1 MTAPV
6 SRTTEEITVR
16 RCTVTVVRHGGWSWG
31 PDPKGLVD
39 RALDA
44 LPELLADH
52 FADRLTGEGPDTE
65 ITEPVTVTVRARA
78 DHGSG
83 SAAPLLDVRVTA
95 PPEPV
100 PAAVSPAG
108 TPGDD
113 PTPFDESLAAAGLS
127 WSPPAVAAL
136 FAELSERRELDALLA
151 LLPDTSVRVYLLA
164 LLRADEPAAALL
176 LTELARRAA
185 ANGPAPTPNAPADPA
200 DAATPAAAAS
210 TAPDAPAE
218 DDLLALARLLVPL
231 AGSEDLTALARLLAG
246 HAATALVPPPT
257 GAAHRP
263 TAAPLPEAV
272 DATPGQEDGVLPGR
286 TEPGP
291 AAERPPADARPGSA
305 DHGPEFPRT
314 AGHETADGRA
324 AGGLAPTARG
334 EARVGSVLPFLLAG
348 PLARIGYLDALGP
361 ALAGVE
367 LAEEASLFAAALA
380 YKVLG
385 ATGRGWR
392 RAERDSETAA
402 VFAGLDPPVP
412 EERLTRFARLV
423 GPALPVL
430 DGVLALAVC
439 RGHDPADPLLITGA
453 GDRLLLVDAQGLF
466 PVAFADRAAELLPYW
481 RLCGSPPVLI
491 CEGPLPPG
499 TFGELAAAGVPF
511 LTRLRP
517 LRGDPVRRLPGR
529 TPVWSARGAPPDP
542 RLAAALPGHTA
553 RLTELARAL
562 VDDRRAVPL
571 AEDGGLER
579 CVTLAAALGLSTVA
593 WTLWRDRETP
603 DPLAALLRFADL
615 DATVRFG
622 PEAVR
627 VRIPL
632 GRRHADLLR
641 SGLLADVPD
650 VVWLGGRSLTFSG
663 G

>member
-1 MTAPV
+1 
-6 SRTTEEITVR
+6 
-16 RCTVTVVRHGGWSWG
+16 
-31 PDPKGLVD
+31 
-39 RALDA
+39 
-44 LPELLADH
+44 
-52 FADRLTGEGPDTE
+52 
-65 ITEPVTVTVRARA
+65 
-78 DHGSG
+78 
-83 SAAPLLDVRVTA
+83 
-95 PPEPV
+95 
-100 PAAVSPAG
+100 
-108 TPGDD
+108 
-113 PTPFDESLAAAGLS
+113 
-127 WSPPAVAAL
+127 
-136 FAELSERRELDALLA
+136 
-151 LLPDTSVRVYLLA
+151 VRVYLLA
-164 LLRADEPAAALL
+164 LPRAREPGAAPLIA
-176 LTELARRAA
+176 EPARRAA
-185 ANGPAPTPNAPADPA
+185 GHGPAPTPAAPPGPA
-200 DAATPAAAAS
+200 DAGTPAAAAP
-210 TAPDAPAE
+210 TAAGAPAE

-246 HAATALVPPPT
+246 HAATALAPSPT
-257 GAAHRP
+257 GAAHRR
-263 TAAPLPEAV
+263 TAAPPPGAV
-272 DATPGQEDGVLPGR
+272 DTPPGHEDGVRPAR

-291 AAERPPADARPGSA
+291 PVEQPPADVPPGSA
-305 DHGPEFPRT
+305 EHGPEFPRT
-314 AGHETADGRA
+314 AGYESADGRA
-324 AGGLAPTARG
+324 AAGGLASTARG

-367 LAEEASLFAAALA
+367 LADEAPLFAAALA

-466 PVAFADRAAELLPYW
+466 PVAWADRAAELLPYW
-481 RLCGSPPVLI
+481 RLCGRPPVLI

-511 LTRLRP
+511 LTLLRP

-542 RLAAALPGHTA
+542 RLVAALPGHAA

-579 CVTLAAALGLSTVA
+579 CVTLAATLGLSTVA

-603 DPLAALLRFADL
+603 DPLTALLRFADL

-622 PEAVR
+622 PETVR